1 MSLNSKPNYFFKAMT
16 FGVALL
22 LAAVTFEWLL
32 GNLDNHAK
40 ILSSAVHLILIGVV
54 YFGWALI
61 YKITLD
67 KVQNHEVAKWR
78 TTDANLKSLT
88 YKTHALFTQLNEQT
102 GEQIDGIKQ
111 EVRQT
116 QDILSDAINKLINSF
131 TCMDSHTRDQQRLA
145 LELMEQSNNNG
156 ADGQNNFR
164 DFIQE
169 TSQTLSTFVETTVET
184 SKIGMS
190 LVEMMD
196 NIKADVD
203 KIMGALSEI
212 LAISQQT
219 NLLALNAAIEAARAG
234 EAGRGF
240 AVVADEVRKLS
251 ARSNSFSDL
260 IGKHMAMVNIAV
272 LDAQKAIYA
281 MASKDMN
288 FALQSKTRVQNM
300 MENISGI
307 NYKTSLTVERLSAI
321 ANEVE
326 GDVRVAV
333 TSLQFQDLS
342 TQLLSHIQGRVEAIE
357 SILAKVASI
366 SMDQN
371 STVEDP
377 ADDSSLRLVRFQ
389 QAIDEAAE
397 TIGQLKHNPV
407 SQEHM
412 ASGDIELF

>member
-1 MSLNSKPNYFFKAMT
+1 MSLHPKSHYYRNAMAVGIA
-16 FGVALL
+16 FVLFAVA
-22 LAAVTFEWLL
+22 VEWML
-32 GNLDNHAK
+32 GNLDHYDK
-40 ILSSAVHLILIGVV
+40 IVSSAVHLALIGMV

-61 YKITLD
+61 FKITLD
-67 KVQNHEVAKWR
+67 KAQKRETTKWQE
-78 TTDANLKSLT
+78 TDANLKSLT
-88 YKTHALFTQLNEQT
+88 NKTHTLFTQLNEQT
-102 GEQIDGIKQ
+102 GEQIAGIKQ
-111 EVRQT
+111 EIRQT
-116 QDILSDAINKLINSF
+116 QDILSDAIHKLIDSF
-131 TCMDSHTRDQQRLA
+131 TGMDTHTREQQRLA
-145 LELMEQSNNNG
+145 LELTEQSNNN
-156 ADGQNNFR
+156 ASSNQSTFE

-169 TSQTLSTFVETTVET
+169 TSQTLSTFVQTTVET

-196 NIKADVD
+196 DIKTDVD
-203 KIMGALSEI
+203 KIMGALGEI
-212 LAISQQT
+212 QAISQQT

-251 ARSNSFSDL
+251 ARSSSFSDL
-260 IGKHMAMVNIAV
+260 IGKHMTTVNV
-272 LDAQKAIYA
+272 SVQDAEKAINS

-300 MENISGI
+300 MENVSGI
-307 NYKTSLTVERLSAI
+307 NLKMSSTVEQLSAI
-321 ANEVE
+321 ANKVE

-357 SILAKVASI
+357 AMLGKVALI
-366 SMDQN
+366 SVDEN
-371 STVEDP
+371 GSVDDP
-377 ADDSSLRLVRFQ
+377 ADDSSLRLMRFQ

-397 TIGQLKHNPV
+397 TIRQLKHNPV

-412 ASGDIELF
+412 SAGDIDLF